1 MKSAIVAYLTEG
13 RTSSKYF
20 NEILF
25 LKKWLLFLFCKAFSP
40 KLDSLYLYFIQTSLR
55 NNFKFITW

>member
-20 NEILF
+20 NDILF

-40 KLDSLYLYFIQTSLR
+40 KLDISLYFIQTSLR
-55 NNFKFITW
+55 NNHKDIIW

>member
-20 NEILF
+20 NDILF

-40 KLDSLYLYFIQTSLR
+40 KLDSLYFIQTSLR
-55 NNFKFITW
+55 NNLKVITW

>member
-20 NEILF
+20 NDILF

-40 KLDSLYLYFIQTSLR
+40 KLDSPYFIQTSLR
-55 NNFKFITW
+55 NNLKVITW